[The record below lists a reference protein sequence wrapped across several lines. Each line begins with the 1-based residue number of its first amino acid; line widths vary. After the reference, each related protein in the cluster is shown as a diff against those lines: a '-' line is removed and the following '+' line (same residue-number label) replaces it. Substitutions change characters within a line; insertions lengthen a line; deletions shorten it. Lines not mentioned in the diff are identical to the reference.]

1 MDINFEYY
9 KIFYFVAK
17 YGNITKAAAALGS
30 NQPNVTRIMKLL
42 EEQLNC
48 KLFIRGA
55 RGVSLTEE
63 GERLYSHVA
72 IAYRNILDGQEEIC
86 GKDARKSG
94 TIEIG
99 ATETALHL
107 FLLQVLR
114 GFKKE
119 YPAIRIK
126 IHNRTTLETI
136 RHLLNGELDFA
147 VITSPFEVPKTV
159 SCLKVLDFEEILVG
173 GTAYADLCGEPMEV
187 KALKAYPLVG
197 LGRETV
203 TYELYKNFFVGH
215 KVDMELD
222 IEVATSDLMLPLLK
236 NNFGMGFVPKQMA
249 APLIQDGELVQ
260 IPLNATLPRRSIQVI
275 ADRGRGKSVATG
287 IFYKYLETGILSEIH
302 FRKDY
307 I

>member
-42 EEQLNC
+42 ESQLNC

-55 RGVSLTEE
+55 RGVSLTKE
-63 GERLYSHVA
+63 GERLYSRVA
-72 IAYRNILDGQEEIC
+72 VAYRNILDAQEEIC
-86 GKDARKSG
+86 GKDALHSG

-107 FLLQVLR
+107 FLLQVLH

-119 YPAIRIK
+119 YPSIRIK
-126 IHNRTTLETI
+126 IHNRNTLGTI
-136 RHLLNGELDFA
+136 RHLMSGELDFA
-147 VITSPFEVPKTV
+147 VVTSPFEVPKTV
-159 SCLKVLDFEEILVG
+159 SCLKVLDYEEILVG
-173 GTAYADLCGEPMEV
+173 GTAYQKLCKKPMELSD
-187 KALKAYPLVG
+187 LKDYPLVG

-222 IEVATSDLMLPLLK
+222 IEVATSDLMLPLLE
-236 NNFGMGFVPKQMA
+236 NNFGLGFMPKQMA
-249 APLIQDGELVQ
+249 EPLIQEGKLVQ
-260 IPLNATLPRRSIQVI
+260 IPLNAAPPKRSIQVI
-275 ADRGRGKSVATG
+275 ADRGRGKSLATG
-287 IFYKYLETGILSEIH
+287 IFYKYLEAGAAI
-302 FRKDY
+302 
-307 I
+307 

>member
-9 KIFYFVAK
+9 KIFYFVPK

-42 EEQLNC
+42 ESQLNC

-55 RGVSLTEE
+55 RGVSLTKE

-72 IAYRNILDGQEEIC
+72 IAYRNILDAQEEIC
-86 GKDARKSG
+86 GKDALHGG

-107 FLLQVLR
+107 FLLQILH
-114 GFKKE
+114 GFKRE
-119 YPAIRIK
+119 YPSIRIK
-126 IHNRTTLETI
+126 IHNRNTLGTI
-136 RHLLNGELDFA
+136 RHLMSGELDFA
-147 VITSPFEVPKTV
+147 VVTSPFEVPKTV
-159 SCLKVLDFEEILVG
+159 SCLKVLDYEEILVG
-173 GTAYADLCGEPMEV
+173 GTAYQELCNKPMELSG
-187 KALKAYPLVG
+187 LKDYPLVG

-222 IEVATSDLMLPLLK
+222 IEVATSDLMLPLLE
-236 NNFGMGFVPKQMA
+236 NNFGLGFMPKPMA
-249 APLIQDGELVQ
+249 EPLIQEGKLVQ
-260 IPLNATLPRRSIQVI
+260 IPLNAAPPKRSIQVI
-275 ADRGRGKSVATG
+275 ADRGRGKSLATG
-287 IFYKYLETGILSEIH
+287 IFYKYLEAGAAV
-302 FRKDY
+302 
-307 I
+307 